1 MGKTIINFIASG
13 FYISH
18 IPDSFFQ
25 RKGKFRGCGLF
36 GTLLAFPFFYILP
49 QNYILFIIFLI
60 LFSFFSIYIAHNA
73 FEPTEKDNP
82 LIVIDEICGYF
93 WGFLIVPLDFKN
105 ALIVLVLFRIFDTIK
120 PWPIKKAES
129 IPLRGAAIV
138 IDDIIAGIYS
148 SILTFIINKTIFLV

>member
-18 IPDSFFQ
+18 IPNRFFKK
-25 RKGKFRGCGLF
+25 KGKFRGCGLF
-36 GTLLAFPFFYILP
+36 GTLAAFPFFYILP
-49 QNYILFIIFLI
+49 QKHILFVIFLI
-60 LFSFFSIYIAHNA
+60 LFSLFSVYISHNA
-73 FEPTEKDNP
+73 FEPSEKDNP
-82 LIVIDEICGYF
+82 LIVIDEVCGYF
-93 WGFLIVPLDFKN
+93 WGFLFVEANLKN
-105 ALIVLVLFRIFDTIK
+105 ALIIFVLFRIFDTIK

-129 IPLRGAAIV
+129 FSHRGAAIV